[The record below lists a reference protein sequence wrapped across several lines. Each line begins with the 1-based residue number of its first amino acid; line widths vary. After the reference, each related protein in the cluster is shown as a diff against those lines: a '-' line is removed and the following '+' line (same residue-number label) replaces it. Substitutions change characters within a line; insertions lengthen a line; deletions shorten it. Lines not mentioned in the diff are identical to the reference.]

1 MRAGANVV
9 DVRTLDPGYHKVR
22 TLAVHLVLDAEEAIV
37 DDGSMAAFNVEQ
49 TAIRAGGGEGE
60 RLASSVACTRASVRV
75 DTAYKSRVKSALDR
89 VP

>member
-37 DDGSMAAFNVEQ
+37 DDGSMTAFNVKQ
-49 TAIRAGGGEGE
+49 TAIHE
-60 RLASSVACTRASVRV
+60 RYHEKEWDSFRQSRVLARRFGSI
-75 DTAYKSRVKSALDR
+75 TAYKTRVE
-89 VP
+89 

>member
-1 MRAGANVV
+1 
-9 DVRTLDPGYHKVR
+9 VR

-49 TAIRAGGGEGE
+49 TAIRAGVREGE

-75 DTAYKSRVKSALDR
+75 DDAYKSRVESALDR